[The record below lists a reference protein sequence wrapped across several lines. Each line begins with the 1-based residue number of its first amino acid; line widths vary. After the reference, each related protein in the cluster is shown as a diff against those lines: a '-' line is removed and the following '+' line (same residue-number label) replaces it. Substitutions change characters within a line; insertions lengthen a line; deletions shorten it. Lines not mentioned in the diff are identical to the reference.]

1 MRHPYF
7 DLTLP
12 IPVGHR
18 GASGELPENTLPAFA
33 RALEQGARI
42 LETDVHPT
50 SDGVA
55 VIFHDHEVD
64 RTTDGSGPIAAKTL
78 RALKALDAGHRF
90 TPDGGAS
97 FPCRGQ
103 GITVPTLEEAF
114 AAFPDARFNIEIK
127 QGDRAFIE
135 QVVKLVAHAGRAE
148 RTLLTSAGD
157 DLIAELRSVLATT
170 GVEAAMGAS
179 TGDCVRFVKAA
190 AGGGEPPPEPMAL
203 QIPTEFGGQPLVT
216 PELLA
221 FAHAHDVQVHVWT
234 VNDPAEIERLLAL
247 GVDAVM
253 SDFPI
258 RVVEAI
264 ARHAVEASG
273 RHAVEASTRRP

>member
-7 DLTLP
+7 DLPRP

-33 RALEQGARI
+33 RALEQGARM
-42 LETDVHPT
+42 LETDIHPT

-55 VIFHDHEVD
+55 VVFHDHDVA
-64 RTTDGSGPIAAKTL
+64 RTTDGSGPIAEKTL
-78 RALKALDAGHRF
+78 DELLALDAGHGF

-97 FPCRGQ
+97 FPSRGR
-103 GITVPTLEEAF
+103 GIAIPTLDEAF
-114 AAFPDARFNIEIK
+114 AAFPEARFNIEIK
-127 QGDRAFIE
+127 DGDRAFIE
-135 QVVKLVAHAGRAE
+135 GVVKASAPRAD
-148 RTLLTSAGD
+148 RTLLTSASD
-157 DLIAELRSVLATT
+157 DVIAVLRAVLADT
-170 GVEAAMGAS
+170 GVPVAMGAS
-179 TGDCVRFVKAA
+179 LGDCIGFVKAA
-190 AGGGEPPPEPMAL
+190 AGGGAPPPEPMAL
-203 QIPTEFGGQPLVT
+203 QIPPKFGDQPLVT
-216 PELLA
+216 PQLVE

-234 VNDPAEIERLLAL
+234 INDPAEIERLLGL

-264 ARHAVEASG
+264 ARRSA
-273 RHAVEASTRRP
+273 